1 MKLSILYY
9 SKTGRTRDTA
19 LAIQRGAEKIEGMEA
34 KAFPLDEIDED
45 FLKES
50 RVVVFGTPT
59 YLANTCW
66 QIKKWFD
73 ESPKYKLEGKGGA
86 AYATADYVQGGADTA
101 IMNIVGHM
109 LVKGMMVYSGGS
121 ALGQPYLH
129 LGAVIV
135 KDRMETGLSQAEIFV
150 EGIAKKAAGLFSE
163 GVD

>member
-50 RVVVFGTPT
+50 RAVGIWNTNLFGQHL
-59 YLANTCW
+59 LAD
-66 QIKKWFD
+66 QKWFD
-73 ESPKYKLEGKGGA
+73 ESLKIQAGRESWEPPMLQP
-86 AYATADYVQGGADTA
+86 TISRGGADTA

-121 ALGQPYLH
+121 ALGQPSICIWAPSL
-129 LGAVIV
+129 
-135 KDRMETGLSQAEIFV
+135 
-150 EGIAKKAAGLFSE
+150 
-163 GVD
+163 

>member
-9 SKTGRTRDTA
+9 SKTGRTRDIA

-50 RVVVFGTPT
+50 RAVVFGTPT

-73 ESPKYKLEGKGGA
+73 ESSKYKLEGKLGA

-135 KDRMETGLSQAEIFV
+135 KDRMETGLSQAEIFG
-150 EGIAKKAAGLFSE
+150 ERIAKKAADLFAE